1 MAKQIIT
8 ATVEAVNE
16 RGIRINGT
24 WHNYSSYAN
33 NGDIDRTVSA
43 GDRAEVE
50 LTGTGWVRKLRV
62 LERAAQAQPSP
73 SGNASP
79 NGGAAPAGARQLDA
93 AQYTRLR
100 AVEIAATVVVQ
111 YSEDLEA
118 YMANLSTLANWITH
132 YVEEGDPL
140 A

>member
-1 MAKQIIT
+1 MARQTLT
-8 ATVEAVNE
+8 AVVEALNE
-16 RGIRINGT
+16 RGVKVQGQ
-24 WHNYSSYAN
+24 WHNFSSYAQ
-33 NGDIDRTVSA
+33 NGAIDRTAQV
-43 GDRAEVE
+43 GDTVE
-50 LTGTGWVRKLRV
+50 LELTNTGWVRGLKV
-62 LERAAQAQPSP
+62 IQRAPAQS
-73 SGNASP
+73 
-79 NGGAAPAGARQLDA
+79 NGQAAPQAPSALGARQLDA
-93 AQYTRLR
+93 TQYTRLR

>member
-1 MAKQIIT
+1 MAKQVIS
-8 ATVEAVNE
+8 ATVEALNE
-16 RGIRINGT
+16 RGIKVNGA
-24 WHNYSSYAN
+24 WHNFSSYAQ
-33 NGDIDRTVSA
+33 NGAIDRTAQV
-43 GDRAEVE
+43 GDTVE
-50 LTGTGWVRKLRV
+50 LELTNTGWVRGLKV
-62 LERAAQAQPSP
+62 IQRAPAQS
-73 SGNASP
+73 
-79 NGGAAPAGARQLDA
+79 NGQAAPQALSALGARQLDA
-93 AQYTRLR
+93 TQYTRLR

>member
-1 MAKQIIT
+1 MAKQVIS
-8 ATVEAVNE
+8 ATVEALNE
-16 RGIRINGT
+16 RGIKVNGA
-24 WHNYSSYAN
+24 WHNFSSYAQ
-33 NGDIDRTVSA
+33 NGAIDRTAQV
-43 GDRAEVE
+43 GDTVE
-50 LTGTGWVRKLRV
+50 LELTNTGWVRGLKV
-62 LERAAQAQPSP
+62 IQRASAQSNGQAAPQSP
-73 SGNASP
+73 SAL
-79 NGGAAPAGARQLDA
+79 GARQLDA
-93 AQYTRLR
+93 TQYTRLR

>member
-1 MAKQIIT
+1 MAKQVIT

-24 WHNYSSYAN
+24 WHNYSSYAQ

-62 LERAAQAQPSP
+62 LERAAQAQAQPNGAASP
-73 SGNASP
+73 S
-79 NGGAAPAGARQLDA
+79 GGAAPAGARQLDA
-93 AQYTRLR
+93 AQYARLR
-100 AVEIAATVVVQ
+100 AVELASAAALH
-111 YSEDLEA
+111 YSDSVERYLE
-118 YMANLSTLANWITH
+118 NLSILANWITR

-140 A
+140 G

>member
-1 MAKQIIT
+1 MAKQVLTTVIE
-8 ATVEAVNE
+8 ATNE
-16 RGIRINGT
+16 RGVKFNGA
-24 WHNYSSYAN
+24 WHNYSGYASD
-33 NGDIDRTVSA
+33 GDIDRTVST

-93 AQYTRLR
+93 TQYTRLR
-100 AVEIAATVVVQ
+100 AVEIAAPIAVHFAEDFDAYLTRLSALVNWVV
-111 YSEDLEA
+111 A
-118 YMANLSTLANWITH
+118 F
-132 YVEEGDPL
+132 VEEGDPL
-140 A
+140 G